1 VASGAHHA
9 AWIGDVELV
18 EALLDCG
25 ADPDP
30 VDAEYGLTPLGWAEH
45 SHADATAA
53 ILRATRRT

>member
-1 VASGAHHA
+1 MASGAHHA

-25 ADPDP
+25 ADPDL

-45 SHADATAA
+45 GHADATAA
-53 ILRATRRT
+53 ILRLRRRT